1 MKNLSIYDREFLIEC
16 LGKGT
21 PLPDDFKEKLF
32 PTTHKEYELRYA
44 GKMRK
49 EDLLADQDGTFAV
62 PLQVEK
68 IYNGEREKYK
78 DGWRNMIV
86 FGDNLQFLKTCFANK
101 DELIRNKVKGK
112 VKLIYIDPPFA
123 TESEFK
129 NSQGQKSYTDKVKG
143 AEFVEFLRRRLIV
156 ARELLSEDGSI
167 FVHLDQK
174 MCHHIRLVMDEIFGI
189 GKFQNQVI
197 WQGTSAHNDA
207 KKKFGNIHQVI
218 YWYYKQN
225 QPSYNYN
232 EVREGI
238 SQANLREYS
247 KLEMSNGKILP
258 LKGNENL
265 VGNGNRIFR
274 TVDATW
280 KGKNNQFVWRGCKPN
295 SKREWRFSSPK
306 EMDIAL
312 KKGELFLTDPKVGA
326 IRCMKKYLDE
336 NEGQILQDIW
346 INSGRMS
353 GGKGTYPTEKPEI
366 LIERILRAASKEGEI
381 VMDFFGGGGT
391 TGAVAEKLNRKWILC
406 DIGKYSIYTIQK
418 RMLSIQD
425 SPNLDEPTKKYNK
438 QAKSFA
444 SVNTGICDLQK
455 MQELNQDKYIDFVL
469 QLFEV
474 TPMPKTIKGIKLHGE
489 RKDGYSVLVWD
500 YWNHKESSVDI
511 FFLEQLHQ
519 NIGKRISKRLYIIAP
534 ANAVQFISDFHEIDD
549 VRYYFLKIPY
559 QIIRELHPKS
569 FAKFRQPSSKNK
581 INDLDNAIGFHFM
594 LQPEVQSEFKN
605 GKLIIKK
612 FISNFREEETNKQLP
627 NFESLSMVII
637 DEKFNGK
644 DFMMSQCIF
653 NEDIESK
660 NGTMQIQLGNTGKQ
674 ICVIYIDLYGNEF
687 KETIK
692 VK

>member
-1 MKNLSIYDREFLIEC
+1 MKNLTIHDREFLIEC

-68 IYNGEREKYK
+68 IYNGDREKYK

-86 FGDNLQFLKTCFANK
+86 FGDNLQFLKTCYANK

-112 VKLIYIDPPFA
+112 VKLIYIDPPFG
-123 TESEFK
+123 TGDEYDGNK
-129 NSQGQKSYTDKVKG
+129 GQSGYTAKTKG
-143 AEFVEFLRRRLIV
+143 AEFVEFLRRRLIL
-156 ARELLSEDGSI
+156 AREILADDGGI
-167 FVHLDQK
+167 FVRQDYHFGHYTKLVLDE
-174 MCHHIRLVMDEIFGI
+174 VFG
-189 GKFQNQVI
+189 KENFQNEIIINRFKRQLKNL
-197 WQGTSAHNDA
+197 TR
-207 KKKFGNIHQVI
+207 
-218 YWYYKQN
+218 
-225 QPSYNYN
+225 YNHAVDSLFY
-232 EVREGI
+232 
-238 SQANLREYS
+238 YS
-247 KLEMSNGKILP
+247 KSDSHTFYEIQRERLDTFTGEKAEP
-258 LKGNENL
+258 
-265 VGNGNRIFR
+265 
-274 TVDATW
+274 
-280 KGKNNQFVWRGCKPN
+280 VWRGM
-295 SKREWRFSSPK
+295 SSPGLRNPPERK
-306 EMDIAL
+306 IFGKIMYPPKGRHWTFKQTTLDDMIKAKRIRINDKIQYTDINGNKVRGLPEYLQSELVPVDNLWTDL
-312 KKGELFLTDPKVGA
+312 KGYVFNA
-326 IRCMKKYLDE
+326 
-336 NEGQILQDIW
+336 
-346 INSGRMS
+346 S
-353 GGKGTYPTEKPEI
+353 YPTENPEELIQRVI
-366 LIERILRAASKEGEI
+366 LSTTKENDL
-381 VMDFFGGGGT
+381 VMDFFGGS
-391 TGAVAEKLNRKWILC
+391 GATASTAEKLNRRWITC
-406 DIGKYSIYTIQK
+406 DIGKFSFYTMQK
-418 RMLSIQD
+418 RFLTIED
-425 SPNLDEPTKKYNK
+425 SKDLIEPDKKYRK
-438 QAKSFA
+438 QAKTFVT
-444 SVNTGICDLQK
+444 VNTGIYDLKK
-455 MQELNQDKYIDFVL
+455 MQELNQDKYIEFVL

-500 YWNHKESSVDI
+500 YWNHKDSAVDI

-569 FAKFRQPSSKNK
+569 FAKFRQPSSKSK

-594 LQPEVQSEFKN
+594 LQPEVHSEFKN
-605 GKLIIKK
+605 GKLVIKK
-612 FISNFREEETNKQLP
+612 FLSNFREEETDKQLP

-637 DEKFNGK
+637 DETFNGK
-644 DFMMSQCIF
+644 DFMMSQSLF
-653 NEDIESK
+653 KEDIEDK
-660 NGTMQIQLGNTGKQ
+660 NGTLQIPLGKTGKE

>member
-1 MKNLSIYDREFLIEC
+1 MKNLTIHDREFLIEC

-68 IYNGEREKYK
+68 IYNGDREKYK

-86 FGDNLQFLKTCFANK
+86 FGDNLQFLKTCYANK

-112 VKLIYIDPPFA
+112 VKLIYIDPPFG
-123 TESEFK
+123 TGDEYDGNK
-129 NSQGQKSYTDKVKG
+129 GQSGYTAKTKG
-143 AEFVEFLRRRLIV
+143 AEFVEFLRRRLIL
-156 ARELLSEDGSI
+156 AREILADDGGI
-167 FVHLDQK
+167 FVRQDYHFGHYTKLVLDE
-174 MCHHIRLVMDEIFGI
+174 VFG
-189 GKFQNQVI
+189 KENFQNEIIINRFKRQLKNL
-197 WQGTSAHNDA
+197 TR
-207 KKKFGNIHQVI
+207 
-218 YWYYKQN
+218 
-225 QPSYNYN
+225 YNHAVDSLFY
-232 EVREGI
+232 
-238 SQANLREYS
+238 YS
-247 KLEMSNGKILP
+247 KSDSHTFYEIQRERLDTFTGEKSEP
-258 LKGNENL
+258 
-265 VGNGNRIFR
+265 
-274 TVDATW
+274 
-280 KGKNNQFVWRGCKPN
+280 VWRGM
-295 SKREWRFSSPK
+295 SSPGLRNPPERK
-306 EMDIAL
+306 IFGKIMYPPKGRHWTFKQTTLDDMIKAKRIRINDKIQYTDINGNKVRGLPEYLQSELVPVDNLWTDL
-312 KKGELFLTDPKVGA
+312 KGYVFNA
-326 IRCMKKYLDE
+326 
-336 NEGQILQDIW
+336 
-346 INSGRMS
+346 S
-353 GGKGTYPTEKPEI
+353 YPTENPEELIQRVI
-366 LIERILRAASKEGEI
+366 LSTTKENDL
-381 VMDFFGGGGT
+381 VMDFFGGS
-391 TGAVAEKLNRKWILC
+391 GATASTAEKLNRRWITC
-406 DIGKYSIYTIQK
+406 DIGKFSFYTMQK
-418 RMLSIQD
+418 RFLTIED
-425 SPNLDEPTKKYNK
+425 SKDLIDPDKKYK
-438 QAKSFA
+438 KKAKTFV
-444 SVNTGICDLQK
+444 SVNTGIYDLKK
-455 MQELNQDKYIDFVL
+455 MQELNQDKYIEFVL

-474 TPMPKTIKGIKLHGE
+474 TSMPKTIKGIKLHGE

-500 YWNHKESSVDI
+500 YWNHKDSAVDT

-569 FAKFRQPSSKNK
+569 FAKFRQPSSKSK

-605 GKLIIKK
+605 GKLVIKK
-612 FISNFREEETNKQLP
+612 FLSNFREEETDRQLP

-637 DEKFNGK
+637 DETFNGK
-644 DFMMSQCIF
+644 DFMMSQSLF
-653 NEDIESK
+653 KEDIEDK
-660 NGTMQIQLGNTGKQ
+660 NGTLQIPLGKTGKE

>member
-1 MKNLSIYDREFLIEC
+1 MKNLTIHDREFLIEC

-32 PTTHKEYELRYA
+32 PTIHKEYELRYA

-68 IYNGEREKYK
+68 IYNGERQKYK

-123 TESEFK
+123 TESDFK
-129 NSQGQKSYTDKVKG
+129 NQAGIVAYSDKTKG
-143 AEFVEFLRRRLIV
+143 AEFVEYMRRRLVLAKEIL
-156 ARELLSEDGSI
+156 ADGGSI

-174 MCHHIRLVMDEIFGI
+174 KCHYIKVVLDEVFGEGNFRNEI
-189 GKFQNQVI
+189 VWKR
-197 WQGTSAHNDA
+197 TSAHSDSNKLGINIDYILYYTKGEQFTWNKLFEIYSDKHLARFTGEDHDGRKWTDGPLTA
-207 KKKFGNIHQVI
+207 KGLKGAG
-218 YWYYKQN
+218 
-225 QPSYNYN
+225 YNYSYK
-232 EVREGI
+232 GI
-238 SQANLREYS
+238 AGYWRCPLETMKRLDSENRLYFTS
-247 KLEMSNGKILP
+247 KGGIR
-258 LKGNENL
+258 
-265 VGNGNRIFR
+265 V
-274 TVDATW
+274 
-280 KGKNNQFVWRGCKPN
+280 
-295 SKREWRFSSPK
+295 KR
-306 EMDIAL
+306 
-312 KKGELFLTDPKVGA
+312 
-326 IRCMKKYLDE
+326 YLDE
-336 NEGQILQDIW
+336 LEGMPLQALWDNIDP
-346 INSGRMS
+346 INSQSKERTS
-353 GGKGTYPTEKPEI
+353 YPTQKPEE
-366 LIERILRAASKEGEI
+366 LIERIVRIATNENDI
-381 VMDFFGGGGT
+381 VLDFFGGSGT
-391 TGAVAEKLNRKWILC
+391 TAAVAEKLNRKWITC
-406 DIGKYSIYTIQK
+406 DIGKFGFYTIQK
-418 RMLSIQD
+418 RMLAIQESKD
-425 SPNLDEPTKKYNK
+425 LENFKKLYGK
-438 QAKSFA
+438 EARTFVT
-444 SVNTGICDLQK
+444 VNTGIYDLKK
-455 MQELNQDKYIDFVL
+455 MQELNQDKYIEFVL

-474 TPMPKTIKGIKLHGE
+474 APMPKIVKGIKLHGE

-500 YWNHKESSVDI
+500 YWNHKDSAVDI

-612 FISNFREEETNKQLP
+612 FISNFREEETDKQLP

-653 NEDIESK
+653 KEDIESK
-660 NGTMQIQLGNTGKQ
+660 NGTMQIQLGKTGKQ

>member
-1 MKNLSIYDREFLIEC
+1 MKNLTIHDREFLIEC

-86 FGDNLQFLKTCFANK
+86 FGDNLQFLKTCYANK

-112 VKLIYIDPPFA
+112 VKLIYIDPPFG
-123 TESEFK
+123 TGDEYDG
-129 NSQGQKSYTDKVKG
+129 NSGQRAYSAKTKG
-143 AEFVEFLRRRLIV
+143 ADFVEFLRRRLIL
-156 ARELLSEDGSI
+156 AKEILADDGSI
-167 FVHLDQK
+167 FVRQDYHFGHYTKIVLDE
-174 MCHHIRLVMDEIFGI
+174 VFG
-189 GKFQNQVI
+189 KDNFQNEIIINRFKRQL
-197 WQGTSAHNDA
+197 
-207 KKKFGNIHQVI
+207 K
-218 YWYYKQN
+218 
-225 QPSYNYN
+225 
-232 EVREGI
+232 
-238 SQANLREYS
+238 NLTRFNHAVDSLFYYS
-247 KLEMSNGKILP
+247 KS
-258 LKGNENL
+258 ENH
-265 VGNGNRIFR
+265 IFYEIQR
-274 TVDATW
+274 ERLDTFTGEKAEP
-280 KGKNNQFVWRGCKPN
+280 VWRGM
-295 SKREWRFSSPK
+295 SSPGLRNPPERK
-306 EMDIAL
+306 IFGKVMFPPKGRHWTFKQSTLDDLIKANRIRINDKIQFTDINGNKVRGL
-312 KKGELFLTDPKVGA
+312 PEYLQSELVPVDNLWTDVKGYVFNA
-326 IRCMKKYLDE
+326 
-336 NEGQILQDIW
+336 
-346 INSGRMS
+346 S
-353 GGKGTYPTEKPEI
+353 YPTENPEELIQRII
-366 LIERILRAASKEGEI
+366 LSTTKENDI
-381 VMDFFGGGGT
+381 VMDFFGGSGST
-391 TGAVAEKLNRKWILC
+391 AATAEKLNRRWITC
-406 DIGKYSIYTIQK
+406 DIGKYSFYTMQK
-418 RMLSIQD
+418 RLLGIED
-425 SPNLDEPTKKYNK
+425 TKDLIEPNKKYNK
-438 QAKSFA
+438 PARTFVT
-444 SVNTGICDLQK
+444 VNTGIYDLKK
-455 MQELNQDKYIDFVL
+455 MQELNQDKYIEFVL

-474 TPMPKTIKGIKLHGE
+474 TLMPKTIKGIKLHGE

-500 YWNHKESSVDI
+500 YWNHKDSAVDI

-569 FAKFRQPSSKNK
+569 FAKFRQPSSKSK

-605 GKLIIKK
+605 DKLVIKK
-612 FISNFREEETNKQLP
+612 FLSNFREEETDKQLP

-644 DFMMSQCIF
+644 DFMMSQCLF
-653 NEDIESK
+653 KEDIEDK
-660 NGTMQIQLGNTGKQ
+660 NGTLQIPLGKTGKQ